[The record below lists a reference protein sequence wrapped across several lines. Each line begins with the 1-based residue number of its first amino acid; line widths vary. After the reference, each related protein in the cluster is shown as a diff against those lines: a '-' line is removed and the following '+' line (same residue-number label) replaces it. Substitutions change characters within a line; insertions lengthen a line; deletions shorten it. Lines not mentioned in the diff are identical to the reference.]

1 MNPTRT
7 SILSAIG
14 AGRERHRLG
23 VAAIGLAAAGW
34 AGAAIVARDL
44 FAAGVSPLQLA
55 GARSVIAAAGLS
67 VLYLR
72 SPQRASPFL
81 SPTVVA
87 LGLAIALVNAAYY
100 LAIDRLP
107 VAVAIV
113 LQYTAPAVV
122 VVWAAVIRRR
132 MPAAEVLLAL
142 AATTVGVVLV
152 VELFGGDVG
161 RLDGAGVLFGFA
173 SAGLFAAYS
182 LLSEKVGIAYGA
194 VGAIFRAFLVASVFW
209 IIWHIPFGWPT
220 ALFEPENV
228 PDILFVGIAGTLLP
242 FLLFVWAVRQVRA
255 ERASIAATL
264 EPVLAALAAWIWLDQ
279 ALSGVQIAGGL
290 LVIAGVVTLQMR
302 RRPERCAGS
311 RQKRY

>member
-1 MNPTRT
+1 VA
-7 SILSAIG
+7 AIG
-14 AGRERHRLG
+14 VAREGHRLG
-23 VAAIGLAAAGW
+23 VAAIALAAAGW

-67 VLYLR
+67 VLHLR
-72 SPQRASPFL
+72 SPERGSRFL
-81 SPTVVA
+81 SPPVVA

-113 LQYTAPAVV
+113 LQYTAPALV
-122 VVWAAVIRRR
+122 VVWAAVVRRR
-132 MPAAEVLLAL
+132 MPAPEVLLAL
-142 AATTVGVVLV
+142 AAATTGVVLI
-152 VELFGGDVG
+152 VELIGGDVG

-182 LLSEKVGIAYGA
+182 VLSEKAGVAYGA

-209 IIWHIPFGWPT
+209 VVWHIPFGWPA
-220 ALFEPENV
+220 ALFEPANV
-228 PDILFVGIAGTLLP
+228 PDILFIGIAGTLVP
-242 FLLFVWAVRQVRA
+242 FLLFVWAVRRVRA

-279 ALSGVQIAGGL
+279 ALSGMQIAGGL
-290 LVIAGVVTLQMR
+290 LVVAGVVTLQTR
-302 RRPERCAGS
+302 RRPELCAGS

>member
-1 MNPTRT
+1 M
-7 SILSAIG
+7 SALFAIG
-14 AGRERHRLG
+14 VARERRRLG

-55 GARSVIAAAGLS
+55 GARSVIAAAGLTM
-67 VLYLR
+67 LYLR
-72 SPQRASPFL
+72 KPDRKTPLL
-81 SPTVVA
+81 SLPVVA

-113 LQYTAPAVV
+113 LQYTAPALV
-122 VVWAAVIRRR
+122 VVWAAAVRRR
-132 MPAAEVLLAL
+132 MPAPEVLLAL
-142 AATTVGVVLV
+142 AAATTGVVLV
-152 VELFGGDVG
+152 VELVGGDVG
-161 RLDGAGVLFGFA
+161 RLDRGGVLFGLA

-182 LLSEKVGIAYGA
+182 LLSEKAVMAFGA

-209 IIWHIPFGWPT
+209 IVWHIPFGWP
-220 ALFEPENV
+220 APLFEPDNV

-279 ALSGVQIAGGL
+279 ALSGMQIAGGL
-290 LVIAGVVTLQMR
+290 LVIVGVVTLQ
-302 RRPERCAGS
+302 A
-311 RQKRY
+311 KRVIPSVAAEP